1 MDVSQTQTAS
11 SQPSTATSTTT
22 PLEAKVKKPKSAA
35 QLAALAKGREV
46 KKQKA
51 LDRASKQVVRD
62 DESAN
67 ELLERVRHS
76 DPEAKV
82 KTRRKRKEYDGY
94 ESYESSGNGYGSTT
108 VKVVAA
114 AAVVA
119 ALGGLMI
126 KNKQF
131 PLPLQKQAL
140 PSGGGGGAG
149 GAGAQSNAP
158 SVVSLSTSS

>member
-1 MDVSQTQTAS
+1 VT
-11 SQPSTATSTTT
+11 
-22 PLEAKVKKPKSAA
+22 
-35 QLAALAKGREV
+35 
-46 KKQKA
+46 
-51 LDRASKQVVRD
+51 
-62 DESAN
+62 
-67 ELLERVRHS
+67 
-76 DPEAKV
+76 
-82 KTRRKRKEYDGY
+82 TRRKRKEYDGY
-94 ESYESSGNGYGSTT
+94 ESYQESSWNGYGSTT

-131 PLPLQKQAL
+131 PLTLQKETP

-149 GAGAQSNAP
+149 VQSNAP